1 MIDNDAIQIKQQ
13 LKEGPCFVTF
23 TKVDGTKRIMKCT
36 LNDAYIPPSEP
47 KKTDRVKKDNPDVL
61 AVWDLEKDGWRS
73 FRFDTILEV
82 EPCITG

>member
-23 TKVDGTKRIMKCT
+23 IKVDGTKRIMKCT
-36 LNDAYIPPSEP
+36 LNDTYIPPTEP
-47 KKTDRVKKDNPDVL
+47 KKTERVKKDNPDVL

-73 FRFDTILEV
+73 FRFDTVLEV